1 MIDNLAAGGPGVVPR
16 SSWLKITD
24 VEAVVLRQ
32 PSIDEGIAD
41 GSQDDL
47 VILVSTDEGITGI
60 GEVDS
65 APEAVLALVHQRGS
79 HAVATG
85 LRDALIG
92 EDPLEVERL
101 WDKMYRSVI
110 YVGRRGIAI
119 HAISGIDIALW
130 DIKGKALGKPVS
142 ELIGPVR
149 RDRVRAYA
157 SRLMPD
163 TTEEVTE
170 AVSALREQG
179 FTAVKLGWGPLGQDP
194 DHDVRLAAAAREAGG
209 EGVEILI
216 DAGLGYGADA
226 ATAIRVARELEQLG
240 VYWLEEPFEPDEYE
254 AYAEL
259 ADAVEITVAAGEQD
273 ATRWGFRELIERGH
287 VDLIQPDVTRC
298 GGITEL
304 MRIATLAQEHD
315 VALVPHAW
323 KSGIIKAA
331 SLHVNA
337 VLPEALF
344 QEYCVADTVI
354 NTKLTQQRLEIEADG
369 CVAVPTA
376 PGLGIDLDEDV
387 FSSLRVEAR

>member
-1 MIDNLAAGGPGVVPR
+1 
-16 SSWLKITD
+16 LKITD

-32 PSIDEGIAD
+32 PAVNEGIAD

-47 VILVSTDEGITGI
+47 VILVHTDEGITGI

-65 APEAVLALVHQRGS
+65 APEAVAALIRAPGS
-79 HAVATG
+79 HAIANS
-85 LRDALIG
+85 LRQLLIG
-92 EDPLEVERL
+92 ENPLDVERL
-101 WDKMYRSVI
+101 WDRMYRGVI
-110 YVGRRGIAI
+110 FVGRRGIAI

-130 DIKGKALGKPVS
+130 DLKGKALGKPVC
-142 ELIGPVR
+142 ELLGTPRHERI
-149 RDRVRAYA
+149 RAYA

-163 TTEEVTE
+163 TTAEVTE
-170 AVSALREQG
+170 AVSALRQQG
-179 FTAVKLGWGPLGQDP
+179 FTAVKLGWGVLGQDP

-209 EGVEILI
+209 DGVEILI
-216 DAGLGYGADA
+216 DAGLGYVADA
-226 ATAIRVARELEQLG
+226 NTAIRVARQFEQLG

-259 ADAVEITVAAGEQD
+259 ADAVDLTIAAGEQD

-298 GGITEL
+298 GGITEM
-304 MRIATLAQEHD
+304 MRIATLAEEHG

-337 VLPEALF
+337 MLEDGPL
-344 QEYCVADTVI
+344 QEYCVAETEI
-354 NTKLTQQRLEIEADG
+354 NMRLTQQLLPIESDG
-369 CVAVPTA
+369 YVAVPTA